1 MKPNYYLVVICTLL
15 VIPTL
20 ISGSYAGTTMQ
31 NLTQSTKIITAS
43 SPSSNMEKNERILS
57 QIKARKNDKKFVNE
71 EFDRWIHSLVEQED
85 RSGNAVDNTEILK
98 FVLKLKDDYSKG
110 KDIGA
115 YVYAGSYQIN

>member
-1 MKPNYYLVVICTLL
+1 MLMLLCGIVSAAVSDVVH
-15 VIPTL
+15 
-20 ISGSYAGTTMQ
+20 AGTTMQ
-31 NLTQSTKIITAS
+31 NLKESTKIITAS
-43 SPSSNMEKNERILS
+43 SPSSNMEKNERILK
-57 QIKARKNDKKFVNE
+57 QIKARKKDKKFVAE

-85 RSGNAVDNTEILK
+85 RSGNAVDNTEVLK